1 LRSAAFFV
9 QDLLSFGLLGF
20 IPINDI
26 YRLYPFWMSMEIKK
40 LKVIAT
46 GGKINLKMD
55 DAESF
60 QVML

>member
-1 LRSAAFFV
+1 
-9 QDLLSFGLLGF
+9 
-20 IPINDI
+20 
-26 YRLYPFWMSMEIKK
+26 MEIKK